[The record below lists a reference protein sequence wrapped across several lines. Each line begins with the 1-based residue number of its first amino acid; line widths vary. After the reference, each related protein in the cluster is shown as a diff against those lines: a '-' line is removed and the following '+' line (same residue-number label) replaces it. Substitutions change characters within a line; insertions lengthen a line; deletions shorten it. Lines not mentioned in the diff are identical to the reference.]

1 VNAGD
6 ARGARPPAVAT
17 HPEASVSSRPLDGRH
32 RAIVRMGN
40 PILRERASEVPRER
54 FGTRFLRDLERD
66 LLRTMFE
73 DNGVGLAAPQVGAG
87 VRVFAYYIPGEGD
100 RDEVRPRVLVNPV
113 LTLIGEAS
121 ERGWEGCLSIPG
133 LRGLVPRHPAVN
145 VSAFDVDGNPVAF
158 AAEGFHARVIQHEHD
173 HLDGILFL
181 DRMAEMSSLTFEEEW
196 DQYAKEKD
204 LPVEV

>member
-1 VNAGD
+1 M
-6 ARGARPPAVAT
+6 T
-17 HPEASVSSRPLDGRH
+17 SRPMDGRH

-40 PILRERASEVPRER
+40 PMLRRPAEEVGRER

-87 VRVFAYYIPGEGD
+87 LRVFAYYIPGEGEE
-100 RDEVRPRVLVNPV
+100 DEVRPRVLVNPS
-113 LTLIGEAS
+113 LTLLGERS
-121 ERGWEGCLSIPG
+121 EPGWEGCLSIPG
-133 LRGLVPRHPAVN
+133 LRGLVPRHPAVR
-145 VSAFDVDGNPVAF
+145 VSAFDAEGNPVTF
-158 AAEGFHARVIQHEHD
+158 EAEGFHARVIQHEYD

-181 DRMAEMSSLTFEEEW
+181 DRMPDRSSLTFEEEW
-196 DQYAKEKD
+196 EQYAKEKE

>member
-1 VNAGD
+1 M
-6 ARGARPPAVAT
+6 
-17 HPEASVSSRPLDGRH
+17 HPEASVSVRPLDGRH

-40 PILRERASEVPRER
+40 PVLREHAAEVPPER

-73 DNGVGLAAPQVGAG
+73 DNGVGLAAPQVGVAL
-87 VRVFAYYIPGEGD
+87 RVFAYFVPGEGD
-100 RDEVRPRVLVNPV
+100 RDEVPPRVLVNPV
-113 LTLIGEAS
+113 LTLIGEPT

-133 LRGLVPRHPAVN
+133 LRGLVPRHPSVK
-145 VSAFDVDGNPVAF
+145 VSAFDADGNPLTF
-158 AAEGFHARVIQHEHD
+158 EAEGFHARVIQHEAD

-181 DRMAEMSSLTFEEEW
+181 DRMTEMSSLTFEEEW